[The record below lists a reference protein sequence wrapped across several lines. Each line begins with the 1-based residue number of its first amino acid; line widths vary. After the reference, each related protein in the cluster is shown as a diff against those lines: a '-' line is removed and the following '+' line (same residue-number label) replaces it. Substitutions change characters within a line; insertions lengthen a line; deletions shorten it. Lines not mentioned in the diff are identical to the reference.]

1 MAVVYVD
8 IEGIDVGTYVER
20 AKKVVSEAM
29 DGEFP
34 PGYYMEWS
42 GQFEY
47 MEAANKRLQIA
58 VPVTVLLIF
67 VLLQLN
73 FGKLSDTLIVMLSLP
88 FGVVGGV
95 WLMYLWPKFASWL
108 DAVWPGVAV
117 QADKLDFSVAVGV
130 GFIALAGVAA
140 ETGVVMV
147 LYLDLAWKKALQRGE
162 KPSRQTLWAAIT
174 DGAVHRVRPKVMTV
188 VSTMTGLLPLL
199 VGTEVGS
206 RVMQRIAV
214 PMVGG
219 MVTSTILTL
228 IVIPAV
234 YAIWK
239 EFEMEWLLFRGAEV
253 SE

>member
-1 MAVVYVD
+1 
-8 IEGIDVGTYVER
+8 
-20 AKKVVSEAM
+20 
-29 DGEFP
+29 
-34 PGYYMEWS
+34 
-42 GQFEY
+42 
-47 MEAANKRLQIA
+47 
-58 VPVTVLLIF
+58 
-67 VLLQLN
+67 
-73 FGKLSDTLIVMLSLP
+73 
-88 FGVVGGV
+88 
-95 WLMYLWPKFASWL
+95 
-108 DAVWPGVAV
+108 
-117 QADKLDFSVAVGV
+117 
-130 GFIALAGVAA
+130 
-140 ETGVVMV
+140 MV

-162 KPSRQTLWAAIT
+162 KPNRQTLWAAIT